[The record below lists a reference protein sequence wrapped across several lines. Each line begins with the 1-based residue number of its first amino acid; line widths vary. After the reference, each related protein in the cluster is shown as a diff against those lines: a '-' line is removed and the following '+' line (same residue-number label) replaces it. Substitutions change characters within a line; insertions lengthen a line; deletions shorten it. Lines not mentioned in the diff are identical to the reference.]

1 MKRFDLICI
10 IDDDPIFVFAV
21 QKLIESESYG
31 DKFLI
36 FNDGLEAI
44 EGLSKIIS
52 NDSEDIPDVILLD
65 INMPVMDGWQ
75 FLDEFTQ
82 IQVPKKVVV
91 FIVSSSIDPADHNK
105 AQEYSMVS
113 NFIVKPINKSNLEK
127 MVETLR

>member
-1 MKRFDLICI
+1 
-10 IDDDPIFVFAV
+10 
-21 QKLIESESYG
+21 
-31 DKFLI
+31 
-36 FNDGLEAI
+36 
-44 EGLSKIIS
+44 
-52 NDSEDIPDVILLD
+52 
-65 INMPVMDGWQ
+65 MPVMDGWQ